1 MEPLLLGRREA
12 AEALGISLRLLDYL
26 VSRGEL
32 PARRIGR
39 RVCIPR
45 SELEKF
51 ARCGSTTRKADR
63 DGRSQ

>member
-1 MEPLLLGRREA
+1 MQQLLVSRREA
-12 AEALGISLRLLDYL
+12 AQALGISLRLLNYL

-39 RVCIPR
+39 RVCIAR

-51 ARCGSTTRKADR
+51 ARRGSTTQRAGL
-63 DGRSQ
+63 DGRAS